1 MLADDS
7 RSTLGIMRKWN
18 VDVLCTSDDLLS
30 DVGVH
35 RKATEKAGTFRVF
48 PSLRGDSIL
57 AFGTDANRRL
67 VAGLS
72 ETVSADGLDSG
83 FRFVRTCR
91 ERAERIFAGYLADG
105 NIAPD
110 DKVYLASQ
118 GYRVVLVGRTR
129 EKLEVTEKAIL
140 EKGGTC
146 LSLTADVKDLGQMTA
161 LREEVRR
168 EFGLCSV
175 LINGAGG
182 GSIVNF
188 ASMNTYRPLSKIPAY
203 ALSKA
208 GISNFTQWLAAYLAP
223 ANIRVNAVA
232 PGFFLNDRSRK
243 MLLDPDSESGYSPR
257 GANIIRQTPMKRFG
271 EARQLLGCVN
281 WLIDDE
287 KADFV
292 TGITVPVDGG
302 FLSDSGL

>member
-1 MLADDS
+1 MCSAIAEDLA
-7 RSTLGIMRKWN
+7 
-18 VDVLCTSDDLLS
+18 
-30 DVGVH
+30 
-35 RKATEKAGTFRVF
+35 A
-48 PSLRGDSIL
+48 
-57 AFGTDANRRL
+57 
-67 VAGLS
+67 
-72 ETVSADGLDSG
+72 
-83 FRFVRTCR
+83 
-91 ERAERIFAGYLADG
+91 
-105 NIAPD
+105 
-110 DKVYLASQ
+110 Q

-129 EKLEVTEKAIL
+129 EKLEVTGKSIR

-146 LSLTADVKDLGQMTA
+146 LILTADVKNLEQMTA

-175 LINGAGG
+175 LINGAGGNQPDAVTTYNAFDPEELSPENKGRGFFNMDMSRFLDVINVNIMGTVIPCQLFARDMVAAGG

-208 GISNFTQWLAAYLAP
+208 GISNFTQWLAAYLTP